1 MKRIISFA
9 AALTL
14 IFGAASCQK
23 NDPAT
28 KEGDVQVVFDF
39 EIPQEAATKATM
51 GDGSTVDVLFYEI
64 YVGDQVMYD
73 DKVYRTENGN
83 FTLTVKLVKGMTYD
97 LLFWAQKEGTGYY
110 NTDKLQKVIVNYAGL
125 ANDESRDA
133 FYGSYPNFKA
143 GSNPETIYLYRPF
156 AQVNFGASPE
166 DWKSASPF
174 VVDDEDKVKVKSS
187 MTIAG
192 VPNAFN
198 VKTGDVVNGEVA
210 NVEFSL
216 NAAPIAEGKYTN
228 NYITHNQKDYAWV
241 AMNYILA
248 PEDGA
253 NVNVSAGFVHMKNE
267 SNPLVKEVPQVP
279 VKQNHRTNILGDVF
293 TEGNTFQIVIVPG
306 FTDEIIEELK

>member
-1 MKRIISFA
+1 M
-9 AALTL
+9 
-14 IFGAASCQK
+14 
-23 NDPAT
+23 
-28 KEGDVQVVFDF
+28 DF
-39 EIPQEAATKATM
+39 
-51 GDGSTVDVLFYEI
+51 
-64 YVGDQVMYD
+64 
-73 DKVYRTENGN
+73 
-83 FTLTVKLVKGMTYD
+83 
-97 LLFWAQKEGTGYY
+97 Y
-110 NTDKLQKVIVNYAGL
+110 NSLYAGL